1 MKSCPVNMSS
11 RTEKYT
17 YLSGFGNHH
26 STEALPNTLPVG
38 MNNPQ
43 QCPRGLYAE
52 QLSGTAFTAPRAE
65 NQRTYVPFYVLKVA
79 LHRD

>member
-1 MKSCPVNMSS
+1 MSS